1 MEHDEYDEEERE
13 ERESL
18 ELELEVECFQAS
30 KHVDNAR
37 RVALQL
43 KVSRRAIKSLQD
55 ISQELCGFKLWLLDF
70 ERSESKE
77 IKPVLPKQYSVQE
90 LEEYATEL
98 ALQIEHWVNGG
109 EDLDVKLKEYLDGAT
124 VLFDASGNVVDGRLQ
139 GDYSPWVISP
149 RGVEVSFTWS
159 DLSNKKFVGV
169 GFTQD
174 TSREILDLLTRLY
187 KAGKIT
193 CKSPHERNDEE
204 DE

>member
-1 MEHDEYDEEERE
+1 MDYDEYDEEERE
-13 ERESL
+13 RL
-18 ELELEVECFQAS
+18 ELELKDECFQAS

-43 KVSRRAIKSLQD
+43 KVSRRAIQSLQD
-55 ISQELCGFKLWLLDF
+55 ISIELLGFNLWLLDF
-70 ERSESKE
+70 GRNESKK

-109 EDLDVKLKEYLDGAT
+109 EDLDVKLRDYLDGAT
-124 VLFDASGNVVDGRLQ
+124 VLFDASGNVADGRLQ

-169 GFTQD
+169 CFTQD

-193 CKSPHERNDEE
+193 SKSPHGRNDEE